1 MNKKNKK
8 IDNYIIGLD
17 IGVGSVGWAVINE
30 NYELLKNGNQKH
42 LWGYDIFDKAET
54 AKERRVYRGTRRRLS
69 RKKIRIKL
77 LQDLT
82 QDMIAGV
89 DPLFFKKLKY
99 SYLVDEDKSKKAIYT
114 NGNVLFDDSYTDK
127 QFYKEYP
134 TIYHLRKKLIES
146 KEKVDPRLIYLAMHH
161 IVKYRG
167 NFKQEGQDISKNNS
181 VNETK
186 EALQTIFDHINEI
199 NDTNISTEKIDDIIT
214 IIYNEKLHRV
224 EKTEEIQKLAEQS
237 EDKKMIKLISDSIF
251 GLKFDPC
258 KLFAI
263 NETVDKISFADSDY
277 NEKIEELA
285 DVLGEEIEYL
295 DLIKTIYESY
305 VLSKIMPA
313 GVENISEAM
322 KFKYDKYH
330 EDLAL
335 LKIVKKRNPKIKEIL
350 AKDNEYDNYV
360 NKKKGKLA
368 GKSVDTIEILYKKIT
383 EAIKEEDGDEEK
395 QILKDI
401 ANKEFL
407 IKINITDNSEIPY
420 QLHLKEI
427 EKIIDNQKEYYPC
440 LKENKDKICSLVSFR
455 IPYYVGPFDTNKEN
469 NKFAWIIRKDN
480 SNEPIRPWNFDEIVD
495 KDATA
500 KEFINRMRNHC
511 SYLLEEETLPKE
523 SILLNRFNLYNELN
537 KVRYND
543 EFFNVD
549 TKEKIIHD
557 LFENKNEVKEDD
569 LRKWIINNQLPLSN
583 KGITISGLQKDKKF
597 SSSLKTENKFKK
609 ILGSDYDEK
618 KVETIIEYL
627 TVYNDKKIIRRR
639 LLQEKLCNEEQLEK
653 IIKIKCSGYGRLSRK
668 LINGIPS
675 TDINSNPGTI
685 LDHMKNSNQNFMQV
699 LYDKDYGY
707 IEKIN
712 ELNKIEET
720 TLNYSEIENLACSP
734 ALKRGI
740 WQSIRVTKDI
750 VKYMGKEPSDI
761 FIEVARQSEEKKRTE
776 SRYDKLKKLYDD
788 AHIKDEI
795 LRKYKDKE
803 IDDKLYLY
811 FLQEGKCLYSEE
823 PLEIKELEKYEIDH
837 IIAQTYK
844 KDDSLENKALVKT
857 KENQRKSDNLVLE
870 EEIVKKHYA
879 WWTKLHDNKMMGD
892 KKFQNLIR
900 KDFSPNE
907 KENFI
912 NRDLVETRQI
922 CVHVRD
928 LLKGYYKDTNVNTVH
943 ANLITEY
950 RKKYKLYKI
959 RNLNNL
965 HHAHDAYLIA
975 MIGKFIS
982 TDIKIGSTEY
992 INNLIKDRINDEKR
1006 KISLDSPTIYLFNK
1020 SVRCNE
1026 DTGEIIWSGSEHCN
1040 YCRKIFAYSDCFYN
1054 YKTHVEDG
1062 KLYNAT
1068 KYPATKAKK
1077 KGDAEAKIRIK
1088 ADMSVEDYGGYDSLE
1103 TSYIACYSYLDKGK
1117 IKKAFIKIPVLN
1129 MNDDVKEYIKATKNV
1144 DVIDITPINIGQTF
1158 KYDNSLY
1165 CIVSESE
1172 IKTIQPIIID
1182 SKNLKTLH
1190 VISHLDN
1197 CDSIPKKEEDKKPIK
1212 EKIEHRLDKES
1223 ISEQDV
1229 NMLINELVYKIH
1241 KYIPEYRKYFIS
1253 MFDIKE
1259 GDDKN
1264 EFERKVNLQ
1273 LNELNV
1279 YEKAVLVNNLMS
1291 PLSKGQ
1297 RKDIKINV
1305 KITKPAYGRLT
1316 ISIDANKVELIHT
1329 SPSGLFNR
1337 TTKL

>member
-1 MNKKNKK
+1 MNKMNKK

-146 KEKVDPRLIYLAMHH
+146 KEKVDPRLVYLAMHH

-167 NFKQEGQDISKNNS
+167 NFLQEGQEISRNNS
-181 VNETK
+181 ASETK

-199 NDTNISTEKIDDIIT
+199 NGTNISIKNIDGIVS
-214 IIYNEKLHRV
+214 IIYDEKYGKK
-224 EKTEEIQKLAEQS
+224 EKTEEIQKLVEP
-237 EDKKMIKLISDSIF
+237 EDKKIVKLISNSIF
-251 GLKFDPC
+251 GYKFDPC

-263 NETVDKISFADSDY
+263 DEKVDTISFADSDY
-277 NEKIEELA
+277 DEKIEELA

-383 EAIKEEDGDEEK
+383 EAIKEEDGNEEK
-395 QILKDI
+395 EILKRI
-401 ANKEFL
+401 ENKEFL
-407 IKINITDNSEIPY
+407 IKINTTDNSAIPY
-420 QLHLKEI
+420 QLHLKEL

-440 LKENKDKICSLVSFR
+440 LENNKDKICSLVSFR
-455 IPYYVGPFDTNKEN
+455 IPYYVGPFDANKDN
-469 NKFAWIIRKDN
+469 NKNAWIIRKDN
-480 SNEPIRPWNFDEIVD
+480 SNEPIRPWNFEEIVD
-495 KDATA
+495 TDATA

-537 KVRYND
+537 KVRYN
-543 EFFNVD
+543 ENTFNVE
-549 TKEKIIHD
+549 TKEKIILE
-557 LFENKNEVKEDD
+557 LFERKDEVKEDD
-569 LRKWIINNQLPLSN
+569 LKKWIIDNQLSLPDQD
-583 KGITISGLQKDKKF
+583 ITISGLQKDKKF
-597 SSSLKTENKFKK
+597 SSSLKTENKFKR
-609 ILGSDYDEK
+609 ILGSDYDVE

-668 LINGIPS
+668 LINGIIS
-675 TDINSNPGTI
+675 NDINSNPGTI
-685 LDHMKNSNQNFMQV
+685 LDHMKNSNLNFMQV
-699 LYDKDYGY
+699 LYDKKYGY

-712 ELNKIEET
+712 ELNKTEET

-776 SRYDKLKKLYDD
+776 SRYEKLKNLYKEASINDD
-788 AHIKDEI
+788 SLKE
-795 LRKYKDKE
+795 YEGKE
-803 IDDKLYLY
+803 INDRLYLY

-823 PLEIKELEKYEIDH
+823 PLEINELEKYEIDH

-844 KDDSLENKALVKT
+844 KDDSLENKALVKS
-857 KENQRKSDNLVLE
+857 KENQRKSDNLVLKK
-870 EEIVKKHYA
+870 EIVENRYS
-879 WWTKLHDNKMMGD
+879 WWKKLHDNKMMSD
-892 KKFQNLIR
+892 KKFHNLTR
-900 KDFSPNE
+900 RDFSQNE

-992 INNLIKDRINDEKR
+992 INNLIENRINDER
-1006 KISLDSPTIYLFNK
+1006 NRTSLDSPIIYLFNK
-1020 SVRCNE
+1020 SVKSNE
-1026 DTGEIIWSGSEHCN
+1026 DTGEVIWSGSEHSN

-1077 KGDAEAKIRIK
+1077 KDDAEAKIRIK
-1088 ADMSVEDYGGYDSLE
+1088 ADMPVEDYGGYDSLE
-1103 TSYIACYSYLDKGK
+1103 TSYIVCYSYLDKEK

-1144 DVIDITPINIGQTF
+1144 DVIDITPINIGQTLI
-1158 KYDNSLY
+1158 YNDSLY
-1165 CIVSESE
+1165 CLVSDNE
-1172 IKTIQPIIID
+1172 IKSIQPIIIN
-1182 SKNLKTLH
+1182 SKNLKALYI
-1190 VISHLDN
+1190 ISHLDN
-1197 CDSIPKKEEDKKPIK
+1197 CDSTPNKEKDKKSNK
-1212 EKIEHRLDKES
+1212 EKIENKLDKEG

-1229 NMLINELVYKIH
+1229 NMLIKELVYKIH
-1241 KYIPEYRKYFIS
+1241 KYIPEYRKYFAT
-1253 MFDIKE
+1253 MFDI
-1259 GDDKN
+1259 N
-1264 EFERKVNLQ
+1264 EKDNKSELERKVNLQ
-1273 LNELNV
+1273 LNKLSL
-1279 YEKAVLVNNLMS
+1279 YEKAILTNNLIN

-1297 RKDIKINV
+1297 RKDIKINE
-1305 KITKPAYGRLT
+1305 KINKSSYGRL
-1316 ISIDANKVELIHT
+1316 IMSIDANKVELIHT